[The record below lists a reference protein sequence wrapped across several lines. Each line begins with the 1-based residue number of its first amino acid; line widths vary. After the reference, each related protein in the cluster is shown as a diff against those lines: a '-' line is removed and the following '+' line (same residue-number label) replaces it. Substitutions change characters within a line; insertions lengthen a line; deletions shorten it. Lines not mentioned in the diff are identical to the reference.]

1 MDFLT
6 REVFDTLILVV
17 VMLGLAFAFLRLRK
31 DFTRPLPP
39 ERRFPLSKPF
49 RDDEL
54 DNE

>member
-17 VMLGLAFAFLRLRK
+17 IIIGSSFAFLRLRK

-39 ERRFPLSKPF
+39 ERRSPLS
-49 RDDEL
+49 RSMADDDL
-54 DNE
+54 DND